1 MPIAQWQ
8 SVCLAR
14 RDGTAR
20 CLVRRPSADARWAT
34 GGAEQLVR
42 GVCAVLAALVPP
54 RGKENKRGWKFLGS
68 ALPLALRWLAGD
80 PAAPEPVIEDAAWL
94 VREAMG
100 AGWEEDSAATAILA
114 EGADLSPA
122 HDAWSHWSDQSAP
135 VQVAAAVQAAG
146 GAALLA
152 AACGSP
158 DVDLAVA
165 SVAALGARGGGPGG
179 ALGDEEGGEVSPES
193 SRNPKP

>member
-14 RDGTAR
+14 RDGTER
-20 CLVRRPSADARWAT
+20 CLVRRPSADARRAT

-54 RGKENKRGWKFLGS
+54 RGKEKKRGWKFLGS

-100 AGWEEDSAATAILA
+100 ADWEDDSAATTILA

-122 HDAWSHWSDQSAP
+122 PDADQSAP
-135 VQVAAAVQAAG
+135 AEVAAAVQAAG

-179 ALGDEEGGEVSPES
+179 VLGDEEGGEVSRPSPES
-193 SRNPKP
+193 FRNPKP